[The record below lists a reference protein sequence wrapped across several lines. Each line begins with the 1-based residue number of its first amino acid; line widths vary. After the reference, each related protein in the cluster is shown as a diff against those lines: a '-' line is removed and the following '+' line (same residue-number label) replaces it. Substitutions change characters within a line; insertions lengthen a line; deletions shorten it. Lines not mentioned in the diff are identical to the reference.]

1 MSHEMTERLHVAG
14 LHAPTDA
21 VLSVRD
27 LNVRFNTENGV
38 VHAVRGIDFDLR
50 AGKTLGIVGE
60 SGSGKSV
67 TSMAIMGLL
76 PPTAEVT
83 GSVRLQG
90 KELLGLSDKA
100 MCRYRGNDIAMVFQ
114 DPVSYTHL
122 TLPTTPYV

>member
-1 MSHEMTERLHVAG
+1 MSHEMTASADSAELSADLSPAERLHVAG
-14 LHAPTDA
+14 LHAPGDAPADA

-67 TSMAIMGLL
+67 TSMAILGLL
-76 PPTAEVT
+76 PPTAEIT
-83 GSVRLQG
+83 
-90 KELLGLSDKA
+90 K
-100 MCRYRGNDIAMVFQ
+100 
-114 DPVSYTHL
+114 
-122 TLPTTPYV
+122 